1 MYYPVGNFCC
11 IIDKMDLKIN
21 TFTFQTGISAS
32 EYWTKLVECNAL
44 QVAVH
49 FENCTALLR
58 IAVHLLPKM

>member
-1 MYYPVGNFCC
+1 MGLEIEDSP
-11 IIDKMDLKIN
+11 
-21 TFTFQTGISAS
+21 

>member
-1 MYYPVGNFCC
+1 MYV
-11 IIDKMDLKIN
+11 
-21 TFTFQTGISAS
+21 S
-32 EYWTKLVECNAL
+32 ECWTKLVECNAL

>member
-1 MYYPVGNFCC
+1 MKEYKWEILERVLG
-11 IIDKMDLKIN
+11 
-21 TFTFQTGISAS
+21 T

>member
-1 MYYPVGNFCC
+1 MCKPDVG
-11 IIDKMDLKIN
+11 LKIKQ
-21 TFTFQTGISAS
+21 FKKYWEHQRCGQIVVVI